1 VVKKGNAGEEVEEA
15 EHKLAWID
23 RQLREE
29 EQRRKQAEQVTQF
42 RAKEKDAV
50 KQGKKHYYPKK
61 SEKRKEELVRKY
73 QELKVYLALCLVHIW
88 ALQFPPNI
96 CLWFC

>member
-1 VVKKGNAGEEVEEA
+1 MQTLFLVLG
-15 EHKLAWID
+15 KLPKSLMCQASIVSFQD

-61 SEKRKEELVRKY
+61 CK
-73 QELKVYLALCLVHIW
+73 HIQ
-88 ALQFPPNI
+88 LSLFQ
-96 CLWFC
+96 CE

>member
-1 VVKKGNAGEEVEEA
+1 MCQAS
-15 EHKLAWID
+15 IFSFQD
-23 RQLREE
+23 QQLREE

-61 SEKRKEELVRKY
+61 CK
-73 QELKVYLALCLVHIW
+73 HIHLSLFQCEQTP
-88 ALQFPPNI
+88 ACSLRSTV
-96 CLWFC
+96 LR

>member
-1 VVKKGNAGEEVEEA
+1 MNCLLETPSFQASIVSFQ
-15 EHKLAWID
+15 D

-61 SEKRKEELVRKY
+61 CK
-73 QELKVYLALCLVHIW
+73 HIQ
-88 ALQFPPNI
+88 LSLFQ
-96 CLWFC
+96 CE

>member
-61 SEKRKEELVRKY
+61 CK
-73 QELKVYLALCLVHIW
+73 HIHLSLFQCERTP
-88 ALQFPPNI
+88 ACSLRSTV
-96 CLWFC
+96 LW